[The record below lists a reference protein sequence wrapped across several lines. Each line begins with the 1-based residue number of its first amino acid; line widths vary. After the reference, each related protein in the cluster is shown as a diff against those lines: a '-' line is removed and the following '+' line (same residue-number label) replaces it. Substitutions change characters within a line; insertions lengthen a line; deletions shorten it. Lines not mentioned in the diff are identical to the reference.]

1 MPTAKTETATEVHE
15 SFIDENGIPQQ
26 RNGSGPVVDM
36 EVLPL
41 WQAYKSNPQDDLL
54 RNQVLENY
62 LPVVKVHA
70 ERLWHRLPDGVELDD
85 LFSAGCFGMLN
96 AIGSFDL
103 SRGIKFEAYC
113 VTRVRGAML
122 DELRH
127 MDWVPR
133 MVRTQATKLYNA
145 TNELEAKLGRHPT
158 EEELAEHM
166 GLPMPELEKIMANS
180 SNINLI
186 SLDKKKWK
194 NSEGNKSM
202 TEMDIVADKRFASP
216 STRMAKNDV
225 VRLVTKGL
233 SRSERLIMILYY
245 FEEMTMKE
253 IGATLELSES
263 RVSQM
268 HSSIVLRLR
277 SQLDSRKGEFKL

>member
-1 MPTAKTETATEVHE
+1 MPTTKTESKTEVHE

-26 RNGSGPVVDM
+26 RNGSGPVVDL
-36 EVLPL
+36 EVLPQ
-41 WQAYKSNPQDDLL
+41 WQAYKKNPQDDQL
-54 RNQVLENY
+54 RNQLLENY

-113 VTRVRGAML
+113 VTRVRGSML

-145 TNELEAKLGRHPT
+145 PNELEAKLGRHPT
-158 EEELAEHM
+158 EEELADHM
-166 GLPMPELEKIMANS
+166 NLPMPELEKIMANS
-180 SNINLI
+180 SSINLI

-253 IGATLELSES
+253 IGVTLDLSES

-268 HSSIVLRLR
+268 HSSIVHRLS

>member
-1 MPTAKTETATEVHE
+1 MPTTKTETTNEVHE

-26 RNGSGPVVDM
+26 RNGSGPVVDLK
-36 EVLPL
+36 VLSL
-41 WQAYKSNPQDDLL
+41 WQGYKNNPQDDQL
-54 RNQVLENY
+54 RNQLLENY

-158 EEELAEHM
+158 EEELAAHM
-166 GLPMPELEKIMANS
+166 DLPMPELEKIMATS
-180 SNINLI
+180 SSINLI
-186 SLDKKKWK
+186 SLDKKKWQ

-202 TEMDIVADKRFASP
+202 SEMDIVADKRFASP
-216 STRMAKNDV
+216 NNRMCKNDV

-233 SRSERLIMILYY
+233 SRAERLIMILYY

-253 IGATLELSES
+253 IGATLDLSES
-263 RVSQM
+263 RVSQI
-268 HSSIVLRLR
+268 HSNIVLRLR
-277 SQLDSRKGEFKL
+277 SQLETRKGEFKF